1 MDEEALDNYLSDLCS
16 PTKIKGK
23 SLNFEIT
30 LPFIKISATG
40 EFSRDISS
48 LSKRQK
54 CILFERLLEK
64 NETVFFGSEDKEF
77 AHDMQRNTIV
87 RFRSKLK
94 IPEMIELI
102 NGANSF
108 LSGKFSDFMV
118 TEIEKSSDDKNQ
130 TQILLSVLSERQ
142 STVPVIFDEKIGA
155 FSEIAIESIENQEEI
170 DFWDTVAEEECII
183 IAKISKN
190 YMNPSKVLIY
200 DLGKS
205 IFKLSRAIRRQIKDY
220 EKNSAFNIFEN
231 GISYKLEIICI
242 KL

>member
-1 MDEEALDNYLSDLCS
+1 MFENYIYMDEEALDNYLSDLCS

-142 STVPVIFDEKIGA
+142 STVPVIFDEKNRRFFGNCDRKYRKSRRNR
-155 FSEIAIESIENQEEI
+155 FLGYSCGRRVHYNCKNKQELYES
-170 DFWDTVAEEECII
+170 
-183 IAKISKN
+183 
-190 YMNPSKVLIY
+190 
-200 DLGKS
+200 
-205 IFKLSRAIRRQIKDY
+205 
-220 EKNSAFNIFEN
+220 
-231 GISYKLEIICI
+231 LESPH
-242 KL
+242 L